1 MYKCVNVYTHAR
13 THTRTH
19 AFGAS
24 SPLLPPAGTRKPLQM
39 NLLSLLQLNVK
50 FITFTT
56 PNTGNALS

>member
-1 MYKCVNVYTHAR
+1 MF
-13 THTRTH
+13 THTRAHTCS
-19 AFGAS
+19 ALASFGAS
-24 SPLLPPAGTRKPLQM
+24 CPLLPPAGTRKPLQM